1 MDVRALGRRGGVG
14 LFLTLVL
21 FCGFVGT
28 CAVAAARAATQ
39 GDAIVA
45 AAASQAGRP
54 YCFAGGNL
62 NGPTHGTGGTGCG
75 GSTVGFDCTGLT
87 LYAVYQATGKDLSHD
102 GRQATEG
109 GQIIHNTSELLPGD
123 LVFFGGSLNNF
134 EHAGVYAGGGKIWDA
149 LNEGIPVQLHTL
161 AQVGLPFVGGARYWS
176 GGGGPLAEG
185 SFVSHNGFVY
195 RIAGGAPIY
204 VSSWS
209 AVGGPQPSTPLS
221 DAQFAALPQF
231 PRDGTILDSSGGG
244 VFIAAGGAPLYLSSW
259 NAIGGP
265 KPGIGIDQ
273 AAIDRAGGGVPWDHL
288 RAYPADGTILDSS
301 GGGVF
306 IVAGGAPLYL
316 SSWNAI
322 GGPRPGTVVDQ
333 WDIDR
338 AGADPAA
345 HLRAYPEDGTILDST
360 GGGVF
365 IVAGGAPLYLSNWD
379 AIGGPKPGTLVD
391 QWDIDRA
398 GADPA
403 AHLRAYPED
412 GALIGTSGDGRVY
425 EIVGGAPLYVSS
437 WNAIGGA
444 RPATSVDQ
452 WDVNNTDNP
461 AAHLRQ
467 YPLDGT
473 FVNTSA
479 GRVYRIVGG
488 APFYVSNW
496 SVFGGVQ
503 PYVNIDQWDV
513 DNTADPHS
521 HLRAA
526 PLDGTLVEGLP
537 SSQYWG
543 FSGGLRSSALSS
555 PGAIAVDD
563 ASLAA
568 FPLAPSRSPEPVSV
582 KAAPSKGKR
591 HKSKGRRRHAKH
603 RRHVHHRRS
612 HR

>member
-1 MDVRALGRRGGVG
+1 MDARVLGRRGSVG

-21 FCGFVGT
+21 FCGFTST
-28 CAVAAARAATQ
+28 CAVTAARAATQ
-39 GDAIVA
+39 GDAIVS

-62 NGPTHGTGGTGCG
+62 NGPTHGTGGAGCG

-109 GQIIHNTSELLPGD
+109 GQIIHNTSELQPGD
-123 LVFFGGSLNNF
+123 LVFFGGSLSNF

-149 LNEGIPVQLHTL
+149 LNYGIPVQLHTL

-176 GGGGPLAEG
+176 GGNWPPAEG

-221 DAQFAALPQF
+221 DAQFASLPQF
-231 PRDGTILDSSGGG
+231 PRDGTILDSSAGG

-265 KPGIGIDQ
+265 KQGTVIDQ
-273 AAIDRAGGGVPWDHL
+273 WDIDRAGANPASHL

-316 SSWNAI
+316 SNWDAI
-322 GGPRPGTVVDQ
+322 GGPKPGTVIDQ

-338 AGADPAA
+338 AGGDSAA
-345 HLRAYPEDGTILDST
+345 HLRAYPEDGT
-360 GGGVF
+360 
-365 IVAGGAPLYLSNWD
+365 
-379 AIGGPKPGTLVD
+379 
-391 QWDIDRA
+391 
-398 GADPA
+398 
-403 AHLRAYPED
+403 
-412 GALIGTSGDGRVY
+412 LIGTSGDGRVY

-437 WNAIGGA
+437 WGAIGGA

-467 YPLDGT
+467 YPHDGT

-479 GRVYRIVGG
+479 GRVYRIAGG
-488 APFYVSNW
+488 TPFYVTNW

-503 PYVNIDQWDV
+503 SYVNIDQWDV

-521 HLRAA
+521 HLRAT
-526 PLDGTLVEGLP
+526 PLDGTVVEGLP

-543 FSGGLRSSALSS
+543 FSAGLRSPVPSS
-555 PGAIAVDD
+555 PGAIGIDD
-563 ASLAA
+563 ASLTA
-568 FPLAPSRSPEPVSV
+568 FPLAPSGSVGTARAKASPSRG
-582 KAAPSKGKR
+582 GKR
-591 HKSKGRRRHAKH
+591 YKHRKRRRHAKH
-603 RRHVHHRRS
+603 RRHAHRKRS